1 MAGIFDRLNAEIDQ
15 IGDRVRTVFESSKL
29 HLDRSRLV
37 GLRSKAAY
45 KLGMLIYKKE
55 RGAEINQGELDAI
68 FAQLDDIS
76 GKIATIDRE
85 LDEVQGE
92 SISVD
97 EHPAPPADTA
107 EAEVSKPASTTAL
120 RRRAG
125 DLGEHH
131 RAAAGHQVPCRQERP
146 PRQR

>member
-92 SISVD
+92 TISVD

-107 EAEVSKPASTTAL
+107 EAEVSKPAATT
-120 RRRAG
+120 
-125 DLGEHH
+125 
-131 RAAAGHQVPCRQERP
+131 V
-146 PRQR
+146 